1 MSRQA
6 STSALHRFDAK
17 LEHAKEAEI
26 MSILD
31 HVCDYYDADLDG
43 VLSRS
48 RLPRFIW
55 PRHVA
60 MAIAMAHG
68 FTTTSIADAFGRERT
83 IVSYANKS
91 VLDQCDAYPKLEKEV
106 RNLAKNIRENIIE
119 KNEL

>member
-6 STSALHRFDAK
+6 STSALHRFGAK
-17 LEHAKEAEI
+17 LERAKEAEI

-31 HVCDYYDADLDG
+31 HVCDYYDADLEG

-91 VLDQCDAYPKLEKEV
+91 VLDQCSAYPKLDEEV
-106 RNLAKNIRENIIE
+106 RTLAKSIRENTT
-119 KNEL
+119 KK

>member
-1 MSRQA
+1 MIRQA

-17 LEHAKEAEI
+17 LDHAKEAEI
-26 MSILD
+26 MAILD
-31 HVCDYYDADLDG
+31 HVCDFYDADLNG

-55 PRHVA
+55 PRHVT

-68 FTTTSIADAFGRERT
+68 FSTTSIAEAFGRERT

-106 RNLAKNIRENIIE
+106 RGLAKNIRENTT
-119 KNEL
+119 KK